1 MILSRATPRR
11 EEAVTDKP
19 VREDLRRSMEDIL
32 RVAIEREAD
41 SYDYYHQAALEAEE
55 PELREFL
62 LGLAEMEKDHSRRLK
77 EELEKL
83 ENLHWLQ
90 STVTC

>member
-1 MILSRATPRR
+1 M
-11 EEAVTDKP
+11 TDQP
-19 VREDLRRSMEDIL
+19 IREDLRRSMEDIL
-32 RVAIEREAD
+32 RTAIEREAD
-41 SYDYYHQAALEAEE
+41 SYDYYHGAAMEAAD

-62 LGLAEMEKDHSRRLK
+62 LGLAEMEKDHSRRLR

-83 ENLHWLQ
+83 ENLRWLQ